1 MRYLKSYKIF
11 ESIEP
16 DLKEVEQDVSDML
29 LDIQDEGLTVKVIG
43 HISFEIESDKGSWP
57 HLFDITDNIK
67 DTLERISEY
76 ISEKEYGI
84 NISFSGPEYI
94 ELLYENGRWIDLDDH
109 KDIELIGRQ
118 ASLIMIEI
126 YKIFENN
133 TDESFIETLKDIC
146 FDITDNLPLRCD
158 VESGY
163 MVLRVVISNKKYERW
178 NINSIIIETI
188 KRMIYYMD
196 SKYTIQIVD
205 PKKLKLVH
213 QEYKIEETEN
223 KKLKPEE
230 YLVIEFTK

>member
-1 MRYLKSYKIF
+1 MRYLKTYKIF

-94 ELLYENGRWIDLDDH
+94 ELLYENDRWIDLDDH

-118 ASLIMIEI
+118 ASLIMIKI
-126 YKIFENN
+126 YK
-133 TDESFIETLKDIC
+133 
-146 FDITDNLPLRCD
+146 
-158 VESGY
+158 
-163 MVLRVVISNKKYERW
+163 M
-178 NINSIIIETI
+178 
-188 KRMIYYMD
+188 
-196 SKYTIQIVD
+196 
-205 PKKLKLVH
+205 
-213 QEYKIEETEN
+213 
-223 KKLKPEE
+223 
-230 YLVIEFTK
+230 

>member
-1 MRYLKSYKIF
+1 MRYLKTYTKLF

-29 LDIQDEGLTVKVIG
+29 LDIQDEGLTVKVID
-43 HISFEIESDKGSWP
+43 HFIFRNIFFFDIESDKGSWP

-67 DTLERISEY
+67 NTLERISEY

-126 YKIFENN
+126 YK
-133 TDESFIETLKDIC
+133 
-146 FDITDNLPLRCD
+146 
-158 VESGY
+158 
-163 MVLRVVISNKKYERW
+163 M
-178 NINSIIIETI
+178 
-188 KRMIYYMD
+188 
-196 SKYTIQIVD
+196 
-205 PKKLKLVH
+205 
-213 QEYKIEETEN
+213 
-223 KKLKPEE
+223 
-230 YLVIEFTK
+230 

>member
-1 MRYLKSYKIF
+1 MRYLKTYTK
-11 ESIEP
+11 
-16 DLKEVEQDVSDML
+16 L
-29 LDIQDEGLTVKVIG
+29 
-43 HISFEIESDKGSWP
+43 
-57 HLFDITDNIK
+57 
-67 DTLERISEY
+67 
-76 ISEKEYGI
+76 
-84 NISFSGPEYI
+84 
-94 ELLYENGRWIDLDDH
+94 
-109 KDIELIGRQ
+109 
-118 ASLIMIEI
+118 
-126 YKIFENN
+126 FENN

-196 SKYTIQIVD
+196 SKYKIKIGYD
-205 PKKLKLVH
+205 I
-213 QEYKIEETEN
+213 EYQIEEIVN

>member
-94 ELLYENGRWIDLDDH
+94 ELFYENGRWIDLDDH

-118 ASLIMIEI
+118 SSLIMIKI
-126 YKIFENN
+126 YK
-133 TDESFIETLKDIC
+133 
-146 FDITDNLPLRCD
+146 
-158 VESGY
+158 
-163 MVLRVVISNKKYERW
+163 M
-178 NINSIIIETI
+178 
-188 KRMIYYMD
+188 
-196 SKYTIQIVD
+196 
-205 PKKLKLVH
+205 
-213 QEYKIEETEN
+213 
-223 KKLKPEE
+223 
-230 YLVIEFTK
+230 

>member
-1 MRYLKSYKIF
+1 MRYLKTYTKLF

-84 NISFSGPEYI
+84 NTSFSGPEYI
-94 ELLYENGRWIDLDDH
+94 ELFYENGRWIDLDDH

-118 ASLIMIEI
+118 ASLIMIKI
-126 YKIFENN
+126 YK
-133 TDESFIETLKDIC
+133 
-146 FDITDNLPLRCD
+146 
-158 VESGY
+158 
-163 MVLRVVISNKKYERW
+163 M
-178 NINSIIIETI
+178 
-188 KRMIYYMD
+188 
-196 SKYTIQIVD
+196 
-205 PKKLKLVH
+205 
-213 QEYKIEETEN
+213 
-223 KKLKPEE
+223 
-230 YLVIEFTK
+230 